1 MSTNG
6 DRPALEVPA
15 RRIPVPAS
23 VSPQAQA
30 YLARGPLP
38 TPPSPPLDDAEGW
51 RKMIAA
57 IDAMVLSRLTGPDSA
72 WTEAF
77 GVERLT
83 VGAVTV
89 YQVTPPGLDP
99 ADRRVYLEPHGGAF
113 IVGGGELCKVTGIRA
128 AAKTGLRVWSPDYRM
143 PPDHPYPAAVDD
155 CLTVYQALL
164 GTRNPAELVLG
175 GVSAGGNIAAAVI
188 LRARDEGL
196 PRPAAAVLQTP
207 GTDLSFAGDTFE
219 TNLGVDTVITG
230 NDRSAMALYAGGH
243 DVTDPYLS
251 PVFGDFTK
259 GFPPTLLASGTRDVL
274 LSDTVRLHQALRAAG
289 IDADLHVLEAAPH
302 GFFGG
307 STPEDQALDTQV
319 RQFIDTY
326 CPPDRF
332 TP

>member
-1 MSTNG
+1 MHNDG
-6 DRPALEVPA
+6 KRPVLEVPA
-15 RRIPVPAS
+15 RQIPVPAS
-23 VSPQAQA
+23 LSQEARA
-30 YLARGPLP
+30 YLARGPLIA
-38 TPPSPPLDDAEGW
+38 PPSPPLDDVEGW

-57 IDAMVLSRLTGPDSA
+57 TDAMVLSRLAGPDSA

-77 GVERLT
+77 RVEQLT
-83 VGAVTV
+83 VGGITV
-89 YQVTPPGLDP
+89 YDVTPPGLDP
-99 ADRRVYLEPHGGAF
+99 GDRRIYCEPHGGAF
-113 IVGGGELCKVTGIRA
+113 IVGGGELCKFTGIRA

-155 CLTVYQALL
+155 CLAVYQALL
-164 GTRNPAELVLG
+164 DSRRPAELVLG

-188 LRARDEGL
+188 LRARDQGL
-196 PRPAAAVLQTP
+196 PLPAAAVLQTP

-251 PVFGDFTK
+251 PVFGDFTR

-289 IDADLHVLEAAPH
+289 IEADLHVLEAAPH

-307 STPEDQALDTQV
+307 GTPEDRALDAQV
-319 RQFIDTY
+319 RHFIGVH
-326 CPPDRF
+326 CP
-332 TP
+332 